1 MTTVTHS
8 VEIVLSREKFKRIL
22 SYQLFKKM
30 LNFGGDWF
38 IFNTAAFLT
47 NEVNMVVFDKF
58 IFGFGI
64 GDGNFDYQTQFF
76 HC

>member
-1 MTTVTHS
+1 MTMVTHS
-8 VEIVLSREKFKRIL
+8 IEIVLGGKKFKCIL

-38 IFNTAAFLT
+38 IFNAAALLT
-47 NEVNMVVFDKF
+47 NEVNVIIFYQF

-64 GDGNFDYQTQFF
+64 GNGNFDY
-76 HC
+76 